1 MNYCTIY
8 KGDLINGR
16 GVRVTLFVSG
26 CSHHCPGCFNQR
38 AWNEDYGKPY
48 TQDTEDTIITYM
60 KAPYIAG
67 LTLLGGE
74 PMDPGHQE
82 MVWNLVHRVR
92 SELPDKNIWLYSG
105 YTLDELRSM
114 DTPFVKNI
122 LANVDVLVDGRFVQA
137 LKDPDL
143 AFKGSSNQRIIDMR
157 KTGDGEPV
165 LLSL

>member
-1 MNYCTIY
+1 MNYLKASY
-8 KGDLINGR
+8 VR
-16 GVRVTLFVSG
+16 G
-26 CSHHCPGCFNQR
+26 
-38 AWNEDYGKPY
+38 
-48 TQDTEDTIITYM
+48 ITF
-60 KAPYIAG
+60 
-67 LTLLGGE
+67 LGGE
-74 PMDPGHQE
+74 PMEPSHQE
-82 MVWNLVHRVR
+82 YIDRLVRRIR
-92 SELPDKNIWLYSG
+92 SEQPMKDIWLYSG
-105 YTLDELRSM
+105 YTLEQLRSM

>member
-1 MNYCTIY
+1 MNYVTIY
-8 KGDLINGR
+8 KADMINGL
-16 GVRVTLFVSG
+16 GVRVSLFVSG
-26 CSHHCPGCFNQR
+26 CSHRCPGCFNAK

-48 TQDTEDTIITYM
+48 TQEVEDAIMNYL
-60 KAPYIAG
+60 KAPYVRGI
-67 LTLLGGE
+67 TFLGGE
-74 PMDPGHQE
+74 PMEPSHQE
-82 MVWNLVHRVR
+82 YIDRLVRRIR
-92 SELPDKNIWLYSG
+92 SEQPDKDIWLYSG
-105 YTLDELRSM
+105 YTLEQLRSM

>member
-1 MNYCTIY
+1 
-8 KGDLINGR
+8 
-16 GVRVTLFVSG
+16 
-26 CSHHCPGCFNQR
+26 
-38 AWNEDYGKPY
+38 
-48 TQDTEDTIITYM
+48 M

-157 KTGDGEPV
+157 QTGDGDPV
-165 LLSL
+165 LLDI

>member
-26 CSHHCPGCFNQR
+26 CSHHCAGCFNR
-38 AWNEDYGKPY
+38 KAWSEDYGKPY
-48 TQDTEDTIITYM
+48 TQETEDAIINYM
-60 KAPYIAG
+60 RAPYIAG

-74 PMDPGHQE
+74 PMDPPHQE
-82 MVWNLVHRVR
+82 AIWKLVHRVKT
-92 SELPDKNIWLYSG
+92 ELQDKNIWLYSG
-105 YTLDELRSM
+105 YTLEELRAM
-114 DTPFVKNI
+114 QTPYSEKI
-122 LANVDVLVDGRFVQA
+122 LSHVDVLVDGRFVQA

-143 AFKGSSNQRIIDMR
+143 AFKGSSNQRVIDMR

-165 LLSL
+165 LLMQ